1 MKRKKLKNIILKTVA
16 YIMVFLFLVAG
27 CALDSDSWIP
37 HIVCIVSLLWLA
49 LFAYANGQWGVYTD
63 DVDR

>member
-1 MKRKKLKNIILKTVA
+1 MKRKNLKNIILKSVA
-16 YIMVFLFLVAG
+16 YIMGGLFLVSA

-37 HIVCIVSLLWLA
+37 HIVCSVSILWLA
-49 LFAYANGQWGVYTD
+49 LFAYANGQWGVYSD